1 MMDKAS
7 YLEAY
12 KARGLVRI
20 LGERW
25 DRLDVVPDS
34 EVEAI
39 QKLAHSGFAILP
51 YPYLRE
57 GQRVRI
63 TRGPL
68 ADVEGIIVRANPKKG
83 LLAGAPPQGTV
94 GVGHTR
100 WATHGRPSDA
110 NAHPH
115 LDCQSQ
121 VAIVHNGI
129 IENYRELR
137 KALVADGHRFRSQTD
152 TEVIAHLIERYQT
165 NGLAAAV
172 LRAARDLQGAYAV
185 ACIASNAPDT
195 LVAFRRGSSPLV
207 IGFGH
212 EEMFVASDIPA
223 LLGQTR
229 EILVLDEGELA
240 VVTPEGLTLR
250 TLDGVPIRRHPS
262 TVPWSGEA
270 AEKSG
275 YPHFMLKE
283 IFEQPEAIRNTLR
296 ERVDPEGPDIRIP
309 ELGLKDRELA
319 GLNRLCFVACG
330 SSWHA
335 ALVGKY
341 LVEAFARVPV
351 EVDIASEF
359 RYRHPVLDSRVLTVP
374 ISQSGE
380 TADTLA
386 ALREARD
393 QGSRAVAICNV
404 VGSSLAREADG
415 VVYTRAGIEIG
426 VASTKAFTA
435 QLAAVTLLAL
445 KLGLARDL
453 VDPALVRQV
462 VKGLSELPDLM
473 SVVLRQSDAIRR
485 VAERFVNCDH
495 FLYLGRGLHFPLALE
510 GALKL
515 KEISYIHAE
524 GYPAGEMKH
533 GPIALIDARMP
544 VVAIAPRGAT
554 YEKMTSNIEEVKARD
569 GIVIAIATEGD
580 EEIEAKADLMIPIP
594 PSLEWLQPILI
605 ALALQLLAYHL
616 GVRRGCNVDQPR
628 NLAKSVTVE

>member
-1 MMDKAS
+1 MCGIVGYVGHRDAVSFILPGLRRLEYRGYDSAGMARFSGVSPAAGKPAGKIAD
-7 YLEAY
+7 LEA
-12 KARGLVRI
+12 L
-20 LGERW
+20 LGS
-25 DRLDVVPDS
+25 DR
-34 EVEAI
+34 
-39 QKLAHSGFAILP
+39 
-51 YPYLRE
+51 
-57 GQRVRI
+57 
-63 TRGPL
+63 
-68 ADVEGIIVRANPKKG
+68 PK
-83 LLAGAPPQGTV
+83 GTL

-100 WATHGRPSDA
+100 WATHGRPSNA

-115 LDCQSQ
+115 LDCHSQ
-121 VAIVHNGI
+121 LAIVHNGI

-137 KALVADGHRFRSQTD
+137 KALAAEGHRFRSQTD
-152 TEVIAHLIERYQT
+152 TEVIAHLVERYQT
-165 NGLAAAV
+165 HGLPGAV
-172 LRAARDLQGAYAV
+172 LRAARDLRGSYAIV
-185 ACIASNAPDT
+185 CIASNAPNT
-195 LVAFRRGSSPLV
+195 LVAIRRGSSPLV

-229 EILVLDEGELA
+229 EVLVLDDGELA
-240 VVTPEGLTLR
+240 VLAPDGLTLR
-250 TLDGVPIRRHPS
+250 TVDGVPIRRQPS
-262 TVPWSGEA
+262 TVPWEGEA

-283 IFEQPEAIRNTLR
+283 IFEQPEAVRNTLR
-296 ERVDPEGPDIRIP
+296 ERVDPEAPDIRIP

-330 SSWHA
+330 TSWHA

-341 LVEAFARVPV
+341 LVEEFARLPV
-351 EVDIASEF
+351 EVDVASEF
-359 RYRHPVLDSRVLTVP
+359 RYRRPVVDSRVLTVP

-386 ALREARD
+386 ALQEAMG

-435 QLAAVTLLAL
+435 QLVAVTLLAL
-445 KLGLARDL
+445 KLGLARGF

-462 VKGLSELPDLM
+462 IKGLWELPDLM
-473 SVVLRQSDAIRR
+473 SVVLRQSDAIRG
-485 VAERFVNCDH
+485 VAERFVERDH
-495 FLYLGRGLHFPLALE
+495 FLYLGRGLTYPLALE

-533 GPIALIDARMP
+533 GPIALIDSRMP

-554 YEKMTSNIEEVKARD
+554 YEKMTSNVEEVKARD
-569 GIVIAIATEGD
+569 GVVIAVATEGD
-580 EEIEAKADLMIPIP
+580 EEIATKADLVIPIP

-616 GVRRGCNVDQPR
+616 GALRGCNVDQPR

>member
-1 MMDKAS
+1 MCGIVGYVGHGDAVAFILPGLRRLEYRGYDSAGIATVSGMSLNVRKATGKIAD
-7 YLEAY
+7 LEA
-12 KARGLVRI
+12 
-20 LGERW
+20 
-25 DRLDVVPDS
+25 
-34 EVEAI
+34 
-39 QKLAHSGFAILP
+39 
-51 YPYLRE
+51 
-57 GQRVRI
+57 
-63 TRGPL
+63 
-68 ADVEGIIVRANPKKG
+68 
-83 LLAGAPPQGTV
+83 LLASDRPPGTL

-115 LDCQSQ
+115 LDCHGQL
-121 VAIVHNGI
+121 AIVHNGI
-129 IENYRELR
+129 IDNYRELR
-137 KALVADGHRFRSQTD
+137 RVLAAEGHRFRSQTD
-152 TEVIAHLIERYQT
+152 SEVIAHLIERYQT
-165 NGLAAAV
+165 NGLEAAV
-172 LRAARDLQGAYAV
+172 VRAARDLQGAYAL
-185 ACIASNAPDT
+185 ACVDRNATDT
-195 LVAFRRGSSPLV
+195 LIAIRRGSSPLV
-207 IGFGH
+207 IGFGRG
-212 EEMFVASDIPA
+212 ETFLSSDIPA
-223 LLGQTR
+223 LLGHTR
-229 EILVLDEGELA
+229 EILVLEEDELA
-240 VVTPEGLTLR
+240 VLTPAGITLR
-250 TLDGVPIRRHPS
+250 TLDGMPIRRQPS
-262 TVPWSGEA
+262 TVLWDSEA

-283 IFEQPEAIRNTLR
+283 IFEQPEAVRNTVR
-296 ERVDPEGPDIRIP
+296 ERVDPEEPEIQIP

-341 LVEAFARVPV
+341 LVEAFARLPV

-359 RYRHPVLDSRVLTVP
+359 RYRRPVLDSRVLTVA

-393 QGSRAVAICNV
+393 QGTRAVAICNV

-435 QLAAVTLLAL
+435 QLAAVTLLGL
-445 KLGLARDL
+445 KLGLARNL

-462 VKGLSELPDLM
+462 AKGLWELPDLM
-473 SVVLRQSDAIRR
+473 AVVLQQGDTIRGI
-485 VAERFVNCDH
+485 AERFVERDH
-495 FLYLGRGLHFPLALE
+495 FLYLGRGLHYPLALE

-533 GPIALIDARMP
+533 GPIALIDQRMP
-544 VVAIAPRGAT
+544 VVAIVPRGST
-554 YEKMTSNIEEVKARD
+554 YEKMTSNLEEVKARD
-569 GIVIAIATEGD
+569 GVVIAVATEGD
-580 EEIEAKADLMIPIP
+580 QPIETKADFVIPVP
-594 PSLEWLQPILI
+594 PSLEWLQPVLI
-605 ALALQLLAYHL
+605 AEALQLLAYYVAVL
-616 GVRRGCNVDQPR
+616 RGCDVDQPR

>member
-1 MMDKAS
+1 MCGIVGYVGYRDAVS
-7 YLEAY
+7 YLLPGLRRLEY
-12 KARGLVRI
+12 RGYDSAGIATIHEMSLHVRKTT
-20 LGERW
+20 G
-25 DRLDVVPDS
+25 
-34 EVEAI
+34 
-39 QKLAHSGFAILP
+39 K
-51 YPYLRE
+51 
-57 GQRVRI
+57 I
-63 TRGPL
+63 TDLEP
-68 ADVEGIIVRANPKKG
+68 
-83 LLAGAPPQGTV
+83 LLASDWPKGHLGI
-94 GVGHTR
+94 GHTR

-115 LDCQSQ
+115 ADCQWRLA
-121 VAIVHNGI
+121 VVHNGI

-137 KALVADGHRFRSQTD
+137 KSLAAQGHRFRSQTD
-152 TEVIAHLIERYQT
+152 TEVIAHLIESYQT
-165 NGLAAAV
+165 NGLPAAV
-172 LRAARDLQGAYAV
+172 LRAARDLKGSYAI
-185 ACIASNAPDT
+185 ACIAASEPT
-195 LVAFRRGSSPLV
+195 SLVALRRGSSPLV
-207 IGFGH
+207 IGVGKD
-212 EEMFVASDIPA
+212 EMFVASDIPA
-223 LLGQTR
+223 LLGETR
-229 EILVLDEGELA
+229 EILVLEESELA
-240 VVTPEGLTLR
+240 VLTPDGIALR
-250 TLDGVPIRRHPS
+250 TLDGVPIRRKSS
-262 TVPWSGEA
+262 TIPWDGEA
-270 AEKSG
+270 AEKGG

-283 IFEQPEAIRNTLR
+283 IFDQLEAVRDTTR
-296 ERVDPEGPDIRIP
+296 ERVDPEGGDIRIP

-330 SSWHA
+330 TSWHA
-335 ALVGKY
+335 ALIGKY
-341 LVEAFARVPV
+341 LVEAFARLPV

-359 RYRHPVLDSRVLTVP
+359 RYRRPVLDSRVLTVP

-435 QLAAVTLLAL
+435 QLVAVTLLAL
-445 KLGLARDL
+445 KLGLGRNL

-462 VKGLSELPDLM
+462 AKGLWELPDLM
-473 SVVLRQSDAIRR
+473 SIMLQRSDAIRQI
-485 VAERFVNCDH
+485 AERFVESDH

-533 GPIALIDARMP
+533 GPIALIDRRMP
-544 VVAIAPRGAT
+544 VVAIVPRGST

-569 GIVIAIATEGD
+569 GVVIAVATEGD
-580 EEIEAKADLMIPIP
+580 EEIETRADLMIPIP
-594 PSLEWLQPILI
+594 PSLEWLQPVLI
-605 ALALQLLAYHL
+605 ALPLQLLAYYL
-616 GVRRGCNVDQPR
+616 GVLRGCDVDQPR

>member
-1 MMDKAS
+1 MCGIVGYVGHRDAVS
-7 YLEAY
+7 FILPGLRRLEY
-12 KARGLVRI
+12 RGYDSAGIATVS
-20 LGERW
+20 GMA
-25 DRLDVVPDS
+25 LDVRKTTGK
-34 EVEAI
+34 I
-39 QKLAHSGFAILP
+39 
-51 YPYLRE
+51 
-57 GQRVRI
+57 
-63 TRGPL
+63 
-68 ADVEGIIVRANPKKG
+68 ADLET
-83 LLAGAPPQGTV
+83 LLASDPPRGIL

-115 LDCQSQ
+115 LDCHAQL
-121 VAIVHNGI
+121 AIVHYGI

-137 KALVADGHRFRSQTD
+137 KALAAEGHQFRSQTD

-172 LRAARDLQGAYAV
+172 LRAARDLKGAYAIACV
-185 ACIASNAPDT
+185 ARSAPNT
-195 LVAFRRGSSPLV
+195 LVALRRGSSPLV

-212 EEMFVASDIPA
+212 QEMFVASDIPA

-240 VVTPEGLTLR
+240 VLTPDGITMR
-250 TLDGVPIRRHPS
+250 TLDGVPIRRQPS
-262 TVPWSGEA
+262 TIPWDGEA

-283 IFEQPEAIRNTLR
+283 IFEQPEAARNTML

-309 ELGLKDRELA
+309 ELGLKDRELT
-319 GLNRLCFVACG
+319 GLSRLCFVACG
-330 SSWHA
+330 TSWHA
-335 ALVGKY
+335 GLVGKY
-341 LVEAFARVPV
+341 LVEAFARLPV

-386 ALREARD
+386 ALREARNH
-393 QGSRAVAICNV
+393 GSRAVAICNV
-404 VGSSLAREADG
+404 VGSALAREADG

-426 VASTKAFTA
+426 VPSTKAFTA
-435 QLAAVTLLAL
+435 QLVAVTLLAL
-445 KLGLARDL
+445 KLGLARGF

-462 VKGLSELPDLM
+462 IKGLWEPPDLM
-473 SVVLRQSDAIRR
+473 AVVLRQSDAIRG
-485 VAERFVNCDH
+485 VAERFVDRDR
-495 FLYLGRGLHFPLALE
+495 FLYVGRGFNFPLALE

-533 GPIALIDARMP
+533 GPIALIDSRMP

-554 YEKMTSNIEEVKARD
+554 YDKMTSSIEEIKARD

-580 EEIEAKADLMIPIP
+580 GEMAAKGDLVISVP
-594 PSLEWLQPILI
+594 PAPEWLQPILL
-605 ALALQLLAYHL
+605 ALPLQLLAYHL
-616 GVRRGCNVDQPR
+616 GVLRGADVDQPR
-628 NLAKSVTVE
+628 NLAKSVTVEDRKSTRLNSSHPSLSR